1 MKAKGKATRLTPDEI
16 AVFCSQMAMLLQA
29 GINLADGMP
38 SMVEDMQKGPL
49 KQVADR
55 VAQQVQAGAPLEAA
69 MEQTGAFPDYVI
81 HTAQIGSEAGRLDE
95 VMLSLAEYYER
106 EQAIRSR
113 LHSAVL
119 YPAMLFCMMAVVVV
133 VLVTKVLPMFDSI
146 FRQLGGEMSKSA
158 TALMRLGTAFGRYA
172 FVILLVLVALG
183 LACAVAARTA
193 WGKRTFSRLF
203 ARFPFTRGLAQ
214 KMAARRFASAMAL
227 MLSSGVEIQRSF
239 DLCAGLV
246 GNDFIGQRIELC
258 KRQIAQGQPFA
269 DALRSSQIFPGL
281 FSQMVGLGFQTG
293 SADTVMQKLADLYE
307 EQIDTGIA
315 NITSI
320 VEPVLVAVLSIVI
333 GIILISVMLPLAGIM
348 SSIG

>member
-1 MKAKGKATRLTPDEI
+1 MKKSEKAARLMPEEI
-16 AVFCSQMAMLLQA
+16 SLFCSQVALLLQA

-38 SMVEDMQKGPL
+38 SMAEDMQKGPL
-49 KQVADR
+49 KQVAEQM
-55 VAQQVQAGAPLEAA
+55 AQQVQQGIPLERA

-81 HTAQIGSEAGRLDE
+81 HTAQIGGEAGRLDE

-113 LHSAVL
+113 LRSAVL

-158 TALMRLGTAFGRYA
+158 SALMHLGTAFGRYA
-172 FVILLVLVALG
+172 FVILLVLVVIGLG
-183 LACAVAARTA
+183 CFAASRTEK
-193 WGKRTFSRLF
+193 GKQAFGRFF
-203 ARFPFTRGLAQ
+203 AHFPLTRNLAQ

-227 MLSSGVEIQRSF
+227 MLSSGVEIERSF
-239 DLCAGLV
+239 DLCSDLV
-246 GNDFIGQRIELC
+246 GNEFIGRKIELC
-258 KRQIAQGQPFA
+258 KQQIAKGASFA
-269 DALRSSQIFPGL
+269 DVLRQAQVFPGL

-293 SADTVMQKLADLYE
+293 SADMVMQKLADLYE